1 MKQYTLTIQKI
12 RKETE
17 DAITICFKQPGLRK
31 IKYQAGQYITLILRI
46 NGRKYARPYSFS
58 SAPSVDAALEVT
70 VKRVPNGIVSNYINN
85 ELKVG
90 DVVEVL
96 KPMGDFTCETIQSI
110 QSIQFIFL
118 WGVGSGITPLFS
130 IIKEV
135 LHQLPGTAIHLI
147 YGNKNQESTIF
158 RNQLSLLKQEYPTVF
173 NITNFYSQIDNLMES
188 NTTHKGRISSEF
200 VNQLVAQHK
209 NVKESVHYICGPKS
223 LKDTIQS
230 SLMDLEV
237 PLSSIF
243 VEEFELVIAPK
254 ELEDVEDSKVTVFF
268 QGEESEFFVPKGKSI
283 LDVALDNNIEIPYS
297 CQTGNC
303 NTCKAKLKEGQLKM
317 IGLTKEREDLAQ
329 DEFLLCCSYPLT
341 NPISIEVI

>member
-1 MKQYTLTIQKI
+1 MKQYTLTIQEI

-17 DAITICFKQPGLRK
+17 DTITICFKQPGLRK
-31 IKYQAGQYITLILRI
+31 IKYLAGQYITLILRI

-96 KPMGDFTCETIQSI
+96 EPMGDFTCETKHSTQS
-110 QSIQFIFL
+110 IFL

-135 LHQLPGTAIHLI
+135 LHQQSGIAVHLI
-147 YGNKNQESTIF
+147 YGNKNHEATIF
-158 RNQLSLLKQEYPTVF
+158 RNQLSLLKHEYPSVF
-173 NITNFYSQIDNLMES
+173 SMTNFYSQLDNINES
-188 NTTHKGRISSEF
+188 NFINKGRISSEF
-200 VNQLVAQHK
+200 VTNLVAQQK

-223 LKDTIQS
+223 LKDTIQI
-230 SLMDLEV
+230 SLMDIDV
-237 PLSSIF
+237 PSSSIF
-243 VEEFELVIAPK
+243 AEEFELVIDPK
-254 ELEDVEDSKVTVFF
+254 ELEDVKDSKVSVFF
-268 QGEESEFFVPKGKSI
+268 QGEEYEIFVPKGKSI

-303 NTCKAKLKEGQLKM
+303 SSCKAKLKEGQLKM

-329 DEFLLCCSYPLT
+329 DEFLLCCSYPLV